1 MTMASDVALEKGSSS
16 TTTNNDMQP
25 GAPNALALRPVPAAN
40 QNLSGKQEH
49 YLKRELIS
57 EQVRWEVSELNSPTA
72 LRRFGAPFKSE
83 FGEVSPLDSELP
95 ILRYIFVHHVR
106 EFPFLDKAKE
116 KEFWQDKL
124 QTFLESFA
132 SKNISSSEDRLEE
145 SKRRKLASKAKKL
158 VELMMVSGVPT
169 SSGFE
174 ERIRF
179 SELEIVDA
187 NAIETG
193 VLSTL
198 PEGNFLNGWDVNI
211 AGVRI
216 ISVKRKIRHHK
227 HAEFLLRVVR
237 RKAGQEYYIG
247 RRYGEFARLYK
258 KLRIELPGKVIPA
271 LPNKNKSNTTAA
283 SVAETASGHDSETSS
298 MSSVSI
304 QLPSSSAPN
313 GSGHQSD
320 AVQKLLS
327 VKDRRTGSRSLQ
339 TPADGRPVTPAS
351 STLINPRSQEIATT
365 KAMEEFLTADPTKL
379 SDEDVEDIVR
389 RKQVDQKRVKEQKRF
404 YEVARKRA
412 AELDVYMEQFR
423 QDIVERNGLTML
435 FKEIK
440 EKKKIEDLSLQ
451 YQKFAEWLRIEVAAT
466 IYHLFLAEDNSPEL
480 FAQAKR
486 IHSLIPYT
494 VMKNVIRVANPAAV
508 MSSILDLFLAQPFGT
523 RSLMQRIFTLTLHDG
538 IRNFQRSIDALADK
552 IGDAVFVDKLKCY
565 TDADEEVKGI
575 LRMEAESDNIDII
588 VVILR
593 SELIT
598 PALEGEQIERLF
610 NAYVAF
616 NNAVENVD
624 EELRQGAELFSYLKQ
639 LMKLYMRQRDKAMML
654 SLIEEPV
661 TLQLFRDLFTIF
673 YEPLVRVYKS
683 ANVYNSVTDFA
694 YFVDDM
700 IQCRD
705 QDASADPNQT
715 VQAFIDLC
723 QRHEHHFY
731 KFVHEVHT
739 HDNGLFTQLMGW
751 IEGILA
757 FLRHGPKNGSLDVNA
772 LFEGAS
778 SSGVID
784 KEKAVEEIDKLIA
797 WQEARKQWHHNKTR
811 QKMAAEG
818 VPEGA
823 ADGSPLPGVLTFTS
837 SDFGLNEEDLQE
849 MEYDDDSDE
858 EAEAEIEDE
867 MDPIEAERMRRARK
881 QDRLRRSAGEP
892 QKPAVSEVHKLTEN
906 FLVMLR
912 MVLAEGTQGVKH
924 ADVAAARM
932 VLAPGKRPSRRAEEF
947 QCEGDY
953 HSIFRLHVHNSI
965 LAGRTGQ
972 TVAEESAAA
981 NRCQPAAEHQGA
993 GLAGISANKQTSLV
1007 DNGFLNGLETTRRG
1021 AGSLASVPQSPDPGV
1036 FHNTAGWYVAQSP
1049 ARRFEWRVS
1058 RVIANGPLRAK
1069 EASPFLSTK
1078 YAVIDHEYDAIVV
1091 GAGGAGL
1098 RAAFGLAEAGFNTA
1112 CISKLF
1118 PTRSHTVA
1126 AQGGINAALGN
1137 MHEDDWRWHMYDT
1150 VKGSDWLG
1158 DQDAIHYMTREA
1170 PASIV
1175 ELENYG
1181 CPFSRT
1187 EDGKIY
1193 QRAFGGQSQNFGKGG
1208 QAYRCCAA
1216 ADRTGHALLHTL
1228 YGQSLRHNTNY
1239 FIEYFATDL
1248 IMEDGECRGV
1258 MAYNQEDGTLH
1269 RFLAN
1274 HTVLATGGYG
1284 RAYFS
1289 CTSAHTCTGDGM
1301 AMVARAGLPNQ
1312 DLEFVQFHPTG
1323 IYGAGCLITEGARGE
1338 GGYLLNSEGER
1349 FMERYAPTAKDLASR
1364 DVVSRSMTMEI
1375 RDGRG
1380 VGAEKDHMFLQLSHL
1395 PAEVL
1400 AERLPGI
1407 SETAG
1412 IFAGVDV
1419 TKQPIPVLPTV
1430 HYNMGGI
1437 PTKYTGEVLTVDEQG
1452 NDKVVPGLFA
1462 CGEAA
1467 CVSVHGANR
1476 LGANSLLDLVVFGRA
1491 VSHTIRDN
1499 FTPGT
1504 ALKPLSADA
1513 GADSIEVLDKV
1524 RTSDGPKT
1532 TAEIRLAMQK
1542 TMQREVSVF
1551 RTQESLDEGVRLIH
1565 EVDQTFDQV
1574 GIKDRSMIWNSD
1586 LVETLELR
1594 NLLTCATQTATA
1606 AANRKESRGAHARE
1620 DYPDRDDVNW
1630 MKHTLSWQK
1639 QPHGKVDLG
1648 YRRVIGTT
1656 LDENECKAV
1665 PPMKRVY

>member
-1 MTMASDVALEKGSSS
+1 MASTSPPQDELSAPRAAPARHQSTSSIPP
-16 TTTNNDMQP
+16 P
-25 GAPNALALRPVPAAN
+25 GQTLT
-40 QNLSGKQEH
+40 GKQEH

-57 EQVRWEVSELNSPTA
+57 EQVDWEISELNSPTA
-72 LRRFGAPFKSE
+72 LRRFGAPFKSD

-124 QTFLESFA
+124 QVFLESFA
-132 SKNISSSEDRLEE
+132 SKNISTSEDRLEE
-145 SKRRKLASKAKKL
+145 TKRRKLAQKCRKL
-158 VELMMVSGVPT
+158 VELMMVSGIPT
-169 SSGFE
+169 ASGFE

-179 SELEIVDA
+179 AEMEIVDRD
-187 NAIETG
+187 AIDTG
-193 VLSTL
+193 MLHTM
-198 PEGNFLNGWDVNI
+198 PEGNYVNGWDVNV
-211 AGVRI
+211 AG
-216 ISVKRKIRHHK
+216 
-227 HAEFLLRVVR
+227 EFLLRVK
-237 RKAGQEYYIG
+237 RKGELEFFVG
-247 RRYGEFARLYK
+247 RRYGDFA
-258 KLRIELPGKVIPA
+258 KLHKQLRTELPGKV
-271 LPNKNKSNTTAA
+271 LPPMPKKNKSNTNATGMF
-283 SVAETASGHDSETSS
+283 SRTGDGGDDSDA
-298 MSSVSI
+298 SSVSSAST
-304 QLPSSSAPN
+304 QAAGNGGVADAMKSLTVRDHRRKKSTASSLTSPRPSVDGRSSPNPSSPRN
-313 GSGHQSD
+313 GNVVLWRESQRVSLRAFLRFLLQNPQIANTA
-320 AVQKLLS
+320 AVQEFLTR
-327 VKDRRTGSRSLQ
+327 D
-339 TPADGRPVTPAS
+339 PVTP
-351 STLINPRSQEIATT
+351 T
-365 KAMEEFLTADPTKL
+365 
-379 SDEDVEDIVR
+379 DEDVDDILR
-389 RKQVDQKRVKEQKRF
+389 RKAVDEKRVEEQKQF
-404 YEVARKRA
+404 YEIARKRA
-412 AELDVYMEQFR
+412 ADLDVYMEKFR
-423 QDIVERNGLTML
+423 QDIVESNGLTKL
-435 FKEIK
+435 FQEIK
-440 EKKKIEDLSLQ
+440 EKPTIQDLSLQ
-451 YQKFAEWLRIEVAAT
+451 YQKFAEWLRIEIAAT
-466 IYHLFLAEDNSPEL
+466 VYHLFLAEDNSPEL
-480 FAQAKR
+480 FAQLKR

-494 VMKNVIRVANPAAV
+494 IMKNVIRIANPAAV
-508 MSSILDLFLAQPFGT
+508 MSGVLDLFLAQPFGS
-523 RSLMQRIFTLTLHDG
+523 RSLMQRIFSMTLHDG
-538 IRNFQRSIDALADK
+538 IRSYQKSIDALAVK
-552 IGDAVFVDKLKCY
+552 IGDDVFVEKLRKFS
-565 TDADEEVKGI
+565 
-575 LRMEAESDNIDII
+575 EAEDHIKLSIREEAEAEDMDII
-588 VVILR
+588 VSVMR
-593 SELIT
+593 SDLIS
-598 PALEGEQIERLF
+598 PPLKPEQIGRLY

-624 EELRQGAELFSYLKQ
+624 AELKQGAQLFSYLKQ
-639 LMKLYMRQRDKAMML
+639 LMKLQTRQRDKAMML
-654 SLIEEPV
+654 HLIEEPV
-661 TLQLFRDLFTIF
+661 TLQLLRDLFTIF

-683 ANVYNSVTDFA
+683 ANVYNSITDFA
-694 YFVDDM
+694 VFIDDM
-700 IQCRD
+700 IQVVEKCRE

-723 QRHEHHFY
+723 QRHEHNFY
-731 KFVHEVHT
+731 KFIHEVHT

-751 IEGILA
+751 IENILE
-757 FLRHGPKNGSLDVNA
+757 FLRKGPAGGALDVNA
-772 LFEGAS
+772 LFEGGVAS
-778 SSGVID
+778 GIVD
-784 KEKAVEEIDKLIA
+784 KDRAIGEINQLIA
-797 WQEARKQWHHNKTR
+797 WQEARKKWHHDKTR

-818 VPEGA
+818 QAGP
-823 ADGSPLPGVLTFTS
+823 DGTMPGMAGFNA
-837 SDFGLNEEDLQE
+837 SDFGLNQMDLED
-849 MEYDDDSDE
+849 MDYDDGSDE
-858 EAEAEIEDE
+858 EAEAAEEE
-867 MDPIEAERMRRARK
+867 ELDPIEAERRRRAKR

-892 QKPAVSEVHKLTEN
+892 VKPKVSEVHHLKDN
-906 FLVMLR
+906 FLQMLR
-912 MVLAEGTQGVKH
+912 QDKDKSLNSAPLPLLVSRLPPPLPSLLHSPPACTDYGVLHGDEEAGRRLCLLPSCSMSREGLLVH
-924 ADVAAARM
+924 ALTR
-932 VLAPGKRPSRRAEEF
+932 
-947 QCEGDY
+947 
-953 HSIFRLHVHNSI
+953 I
-965 LAGRTGQ
+965 LA
-972 TVAEESAAA
+972 
-981 NRCQPAAEHQGA
+981 N
-993 GLAGISANKQTSLV
+993 N
-1007 DNGFLNGLETTRRG
+1007 
-1021 AGSLASVPQSPDPGV
+1021 
-1036 FHNTAGWYVAQSP
+1036 
-1049 ARRFEWRVS
+1049 
-1058 RVIANGPLRAK
+1058 PLRAK
-1069 EASPFLSTK
+1069 EAPVHLSK
-1078 YAVIDHEYDAIVV
+1078 QYPVIDHEYDAIVV
-1091 GAGGAGL
+1091 GAGGSGL

-1170 PASIV
+1170 PASII

-1187 EDGKIY
+1187 EDGRIY
-1193 QRAFGGQSQNFGKGG
+1193 QRAFGGQSQKYGKGG

-1228 YGQSLRHNTNY
+1228 YGQSLRHSTNY
-1239 FIEYFATDL
+1239 FIEFFALDL

-1258 MAYNQEDGTLH
+1258 LAYNQEDGTLH
-1269 RFLAN
+1269 RFLAQN
-1274 HTVLATGGYG
+1274 TVLATGGYG

-1323 IYGAGCLITEGARGE
+1323 IYGAGCLITEGSRGE

-1380 VGAEKDHMFLQLSHL
+1380 VGAEKDHIYLQLSHL
-1395 PAEVL
+1395 PPEIL

-1407 SETAG
+1407 SETAA

-1419 TKQPIPVLPTV
+1419 RKQPIPVLPTV

-1437 PTKYTGEVLTVDEQG
+1437 PTKYTGEVLTVDNQG

-1499 FTPGT
+1499 FTPG
-1504 ALKPLSADA
+1504 AKPKPISADA
-1513 GADSIEVLDKV
+1513 GADSINTLDKV
-1524 RTSDGPKT
+1524 RTSEGPKS

-1542 TMQREVSVF
+1542 AMQTDVSVF
-1551 RTQESLDEGVRLIH
+1551 RTQESLDAGVKKVTEI
-1565 EVDQTFDQV
+1565 DGMFDQV

-1594 NLLTCATQTATA
+1594 NLLTCASQTAVA

-1620 DYPDRDDVNW
+1620 DFPERDDENW
-1630 MKHTLSWQK
+1630 MKHSLTFQK

-1665 PPMKRVY
+1665 PPFKRTY

>member
-1 MTMASDVALEKGSSS
+1 MTSS
-16 TTTNNDMQP
+16 TEDTHKGMSNGHAIRLGEETTLAVRTSNAEG
-25 GAPNALALRPVPAAN
+25 GATAAATASGPLSPAN
-40 QNLSGKQEH
+40 TLTGKQEH

-57 EQVRWEVSELNSPTA
+57 QQVQWEVSELNSPTA
-72 LRRFGAPFKSE
+72 LRRFGAPFKSPL
-83 FGEVSPLDSELP
+83 GEVSPLDSELP
-95 ILRYIFVHHVR
+95 ILRYIFVHHIR
-106 EFPFLDKAKE
+106 EFPFLDKARE

-124 QTFLESFA
+124 QVFLESFA
-132 SKNISSSEDRLEE
+132 SKGISSSEDRLEE
-145 SKRRKLASKAKKL
+145 TKRRKLAVKAKKM

-193 VLSTL
+193 VLSSM
-198 PEGNFLNGWDVNI
+198 PEGNYLNGWDVNI

-216 ISVKRKIRHHK
+216 TSARRNIRQHK
-227 HAEFLLRVVR
+227 HAEFLLRVK
-237 RKAGQEYYIG
+237 RKGGMEQYIG
-247 RRYGEFARLYK
+247 RRYGDFA
-258 KLRIELPGKVIPA
+258 KLHKNLRTELPGKVLPT
-271 LPNKNKSNTTAA
+271 LPNKNKTNTTTTTD
-283 SVAETASGHDSETSS
+283 SVSGNNDSETSS
-298 MSSVSI
+298 ISSVST
-304 QLPSSSAPN
+304 QLPPSSPARDSFSQQGETA
-313 GSGHQSD
+313 SR
-320 AVQKLLS
+320 LLS
-327 VKDRRTGSRSLQ
+327 VKGSSHPRFSSRRNSTLTTYLIDQRSGRLSPRVSVDGRSSSPVFLSSRKEENVVLWRENQRVSLRAFLRSLLQ
-339 TPADGRPVTPAS
+339 
-351 STLINPRSQEIATT
+351 NPQIATT
-365 KAMEEFLTADPTKL
+365 KSIEEFLTGEATKL
-379 SDEDVEDIVR
+379 TDADVEDIIR
-389 RKQVDQKRVKEQKRF
+389 RKNLDTKRVEEQKRF
-404 YEVARKRA
+404 YEIARKRA

-440 EKKKIEDLSLQ
+440 DKETIQDLSLQ

-494 VMKNVIRVANPAAV
+494 LMKNAIRIANPAAV
-508 MSSILDLFLAQPFGT
+508 MSHILDIFLAQPFGA
-523 RSLMQRIFTLTLHDG
+523 RSLMQRIFSLTLNDG
-538 IRNFQRSIDALADK
+538 IRNFQRSIDALAAK
-552 IGDAVFVDKLKCY
+552 INDPVFVEKLKAY
-565 TDADEEVKGI
+565 SDSEEHIKVAI
-575 LRMEAESDNIDII
+575 REEAEADQIDVI

-593 SELIT
+593 SELLE
-598 PALEGEQIERLF
+598 PALKPTQIERLY

-616 NNAVENVD
+616 NSAVENVD
-624 EELRQGAELFSYLKQ
+624 EELKQGAQLFSYLKQ
-639 LMKLYMRQRDKAMML
+639 LLKLHMRQRDKAMML
-654 SLIEEPV
+654 NLIEEPV

-694 YFVDDM
+694 SFVDDL
-700 IQCRD
+700 IQVVEKCRD

-723 QRHEHHFY
+723 QRHEHNFY

-751 IEGILA
+751 IEGILE
-757 FLRHGPKNGSLDVNA
+757 FLRHGPKNGSLDINA
-772 LFEGAS
+772 LFEGAVS
-778 SSGVID
+778 TGVVD
-784 KEKAVEEIDKLIA
+784 KDKAVEEIDKLIA
-797 WQEARKQWHHNKTR
+797 WQEARKKWHHDKTR

-818 VPEGA
+818 G
-823 ADGSPLPGVLTFTS
+823 GPGVDGVPMAFKS
-837 SDFGLNEEDLQE
+837 SDFGLNEEDLE
-849 MEYDDDSDE
+849 DMAYDDDSE
-858 EAEAEIEDE
+858 SEAELEIEDE
-867 MDPIEAERMRRARK
+867 MDPIEAERRRRARR
-881 QDRLRRSAGEP
+881 QDRLRRNAGEP
-892 QKPAVSEVHKLTEN
+892 EKPNVEEVHKLTEN
-906 FLVMLR
+906 FLPR
-912 MVLAEGTQGVKH
+912 MSAVRRLGDPRPAH
-924 ADVAAARM
+924 A
-932 VLAPGKRPSRRAEEF
+932 F
-947 QCEGDY
+947 
-953 HSIFRLHVHNSI
+953 
-965 LAGRTGQ
+965 
-972 TVAEESAAA
+972 
-981 NRCQPAAEHQGA
+981 PA
-993 GLAGISANKQTSLV
+993 
-1007 DNGFLNGLETTRRG
+1007 
-1021 AGSLASVPQSPDPGV
+1021 
-1036 FHNTAGWYVAQSP
+1036 
-1049 ARRFEWRVS
+1049 

-1069 EASPFLSTK
+1069 EASPFVSSK
-1078 YAVIDHEYDAIVV
+1078 YPVIDHEYDAIVV

-1137 MHEDDWRWHMYDT
+1137 MHKDDWRWHMYDT

-1170 PASIV
+1170 PASII

-1193 QRAFGGQSQNFGKGG
+1193 QRAFGGQSKEYGKGG

-1239 FIEYFATDL
+1239 FIEYFAIDL
-1248 IMEDGECRGV
+1248 IMQDGECRGV
-1258 MAYNQEDGTLH
+1258 LAYNQEDGTLH

-1274 HTVLATGGYG
+1274 NTVLATGGYG

-1380 VGAEKDHMFLQLSHL
+1380 VGPEKDHIYLQLSHL
-1395 PAEVL
+1395 PAEIL

-1419 TKQPIPVLPTV
+1419 RKQPIPVLPTV

-1437 PTKYTGEVLTVDEQG
+1437 PTRYTGEVLTVDESG
-1452 NDKVVPGLFA
+1452 NDKIVPGLFA

-1491 VSHTIRDN
+1491 VAHTIRDN
-1499 FTPGT
+1499 FTPGDK
-1504 ALKPLSADA
+1504 LKPVAADA
-1513 GADSIEVLDKV
+1513 GASEIEMLDQI
-1524 RTSDGPKT
+1524 RTADGPKS

-1542 TMQREVSVF
+1542 TMQRDVSVF
-1551 RTQESLDEGVRLIH
+1551 RTQESLDEGVEKINQ
-1565 EVDQTFDQV
+1565 VDQTFSQV

-1594 NLLTCATQTATA
+1594 NLLTCAVQTATA

-1620 DYPDRDDVNW
+1620 DYPDRDDENW
-1630 MKHTLSWQK
+1630 MKHTLTWQK
-1639 QPHGKVDLG
+1639 PHGKVDLK

-1656 LDENECKAV
+1656 LDENECKPV
-1665 PPMKRVY
+1665 PPFKRVY

>member
-1 MTMASDVALEKGSSS
+1 MTSFADDKPQNGSALAPGSDVELPAPQTNSSS
-16 TTTNNDMQP
+16 PPPP
-25 GAPNALALRPVPAAN
+25 GQALT
-40 QNLSGKQEH
+40 GKQEH
-49 YLKRELIS
+49 YLKRELVS
-57 EQVRWEVSELNSPTA
+57 HQVKYEIHELNSPTA
-72 LRRFGAPFKSE
+72 LKRFGAPFKSDY
-83 FGEVSPLDSELP
+83 GEVSPLDSELP
-95 ILRYIFVHHVR
+95 VLRYIFVHHVR
-106 EFPFLDKAKE
+106 DFPFLDKARE

-124 QTFLESFA
+124 QVFLESFA
-132 SKNISSSEDRLEE
+132 TKHISSSEDRLEE
-145 SKRRKLASKAKKL
+145 TKRRKLAIKCQKL
-158 VELMMVSGVPT
+158 VELMMVSGVKT

-179 SELEIVDA
+179 SEIEVVDS
-187 NAIETG
+187 NAIDTG
-193 VLSTL
+193 VMHTL
-198 PEGNFLNGWDVNI
+198 PEGNYLNGWDVNV
-211 AGVRI
+211 AGVRTVQI
-216 ISVKRKIRHHK
+216 RKTIKHHRHAEYMLRIKRKGQL
-227 HAEFLLRVVR
+227 EFFVS
-237 RKAGQEYYIG
+237 
-247 RRYGEFARLYK
+247 RRYGDFVKLQKRLR
-258 KLRIELPGKVIPA
+258 LEVPGKV
-271 LPNKNKSNTTAA
+271 LPTLPKKNKSNTT
-283 SVAETASGHDSETSS
+283 TSGLFPGVTGGRDDDA
-298 MSSVSI
+298 SSVSSVST
-304 QLPSSSAPN
+304 QLTNLGVGENSNSQNLTVQDHRRPGSISSTGRASPRASFDSRRSPAPFI
-313 GSGHQSD
+313 GKKSESVTLRREAQRISLR
-320 AVQKLLS
+320 AFLRSLLS
-327 VKDRRTGSRSLQ
+327 NQQIARS
-339 TPADGRPVTPAS
+339 
-351 STLINPRSQEIATT
+351 
-365 KAMEEFLTADPTKL
+365 KAMEEFLTSEPITPT
-379 SDEDVEDIVR
+379 DADVEDIAN
-389 RKQVDQKRVKEQKRF
+389 RKAADEQRMEEQKKF
-404 YEVARKRA
+404 YEIARKRA
-412 AELDVYMEQFR
+412 AELDIYMEEFR
-423 QDIVERNGLTML
+423 RDIIERNGLTKL

-440 EKKKIEDLSLQ
+440 EKSTIEDLSIQ
-451 YQKFAEWLRIEVAAT
+451 YRKFAEWLRIEVAAT

-494 VMKNVIRVANPAAV
+494 VMKNVIRIANPAAV
-508 MSSILDLFLAQPFGT
+508 MSSVLDIFLAQPFGT
-523 RSLMQRIFTLTLHDG
+523 RSLMQRIFTMTLHDG
-538 IRNFQRSIDALADK
+538 IRSFQRSIDGLAAR
-552 IGDAVFVDKLKCY
+552 IGDDVLVQKLKAY
-565 TDADEEVKGI
+565 TDADESVKELI
-575 LRMEAESDNIDII
+575 REESMAEDMDII

-593 SELIT
+593 SEYLE
-598 PALEGEQIERLF
+598 PALTSAQIGRLY

-616 NNAVENVD
+616 NSAVENVD
-624 EELRQGAELFSYLKQ
+624 EELKHGAQLFSNLKQ
-639 LMKLYMRQRDKAMML
+639 LLKLYLRQRDKAMML
-654 SLIEEPV
+654 QLIEEPV

-683 ANVYNSVTDFA
+683 ANVYDSVTDFA
-694 YFVDDM
+694 VFIDDM
-700 IQCRD
+700 IQVVEKCQE

-715 VQAFIDLC
+715 VQSFIDLC
-723 QRHEHHFY
+723 QRHEHNFY

-739 HDNGLFTQLMGW
+739 HDNGLFDQLMGW
-751 IEGILA
+751 IEGILE
-757 FLRHGPKNGSLDVNA
+757 FLRKGPMNGTLNVNA
-772 LFEGAS
+772 LFEGAVS
-778 SSGVID
+778 TGVVD
-784 KEKAVEEIDKLIA
+784 KEKVMDEANRLIA
-797 WQEARKQWHHNKTR
+797 WQEARKKWHQDKTR
-811 QKMAAEG
+811 QKMAADG
-818 VPEGA
+818 VGSADHVPGSGA
-823 ADGSPLPGVLTFTS
+823 FKS
-837 SDFGLNEEDLQE
+837 SDFGLDQTDLDDMAYDYDSEEEQEAEEED
-849 MEYDDDSDE
+849 D
-858 EAEAEIEDE
+858 
-867 MDPIEAERMRRARK
+867 MDPISAERQRRAKKRE
-881 QDRLRRSAGEP
+881 RLRRRAGEP
-892 QKPAVSEVHKLTEN
+892 EKPEVSEVYKLQDN
-906 FLVMLR
+906 FLHLIPR
-912 MVLAEGTQGVKH
+912 L
-924 ADVAAARM
+924 
-932 VLAPGKRPSRRAEEF
+932 PISRRPKPRA
-947 QCEGDY
+947 
-953 HSIFRLHVHNSI
+953 
-965 LAGRTGQ
+965 
-972 TVAEESAAA
+972 
-981 NRCQPAAEHQGA
+981 
-993 GLAGISANKQTSLV
+993 
-1007 DNGFLNGLETTRRG
+1007 
-1021 AGSLASVPQSPDPGV
+1021 
-1036 FHNTAGWYVAQSP
+1036 
-1049 ARRFEWRVS
+1049 S
-1058 RVIANGPLRAK
+1058 RVIANGPVRAK
-1069 EASPFLSTK
+1069 EASPFVSNK

-1193 QRAFGGQSQNFGKGG
+1193 QRAFGGQSKDFGKGG

-1239 FIEYFATDL
+1239 FIEYFALDL
-1248 IMEDGECRGV
+1248 IMQDGECRGV
-1258 MAYNQEDGTLH
+1258 LAYNQEDGTLH

-1274 HTVLATGGYG
+1274 NTVLATGGYG

-1375 RDGRG
+1375 RGGRG
-1380 VGAEKDHMFLQLSHL
+1380 VGAEKDHIFLQLSHL

-1400 AERLPGI
+1400 HERLPGI

-1437 PTKYTGEVLTVDEQG
+1437 PTRYTGEVVTVDDKGQ
-1452 NDKVVPGLFA
+1452 DKVVPGLFA

-1499 FTPGT
+1499 FTPGQK
-1504 ALKPLSADA
+1504 LKPMEADA
-1513 GADSIEVLDKV
+1513 GAEHIEVLDQV
-1524 RTSDGPKT
+1524 RTADGSKS

-1542 TMQREVSVF
+1542 AMQTEVSVF
-1551 RTQESLDEGVRLIH
+1551 RTQESLDEGVRLMKEI
-1565 EVDQTFDQV
+1565 DAMFPQV

-1594 NLLTCATQTATA
+1594 NLLTCAIQTATSA
-1606 AANRKESRGAHARE
+1606 AARKESRGAHARE
-1620 DYPDRDDVNW
+1620 DYPDRDDENW
-1630 MKHTLSWQK
+1630 MKHTLSYQK
-1639 QPHGKVDLG
+1639 EPHGKVELS
-1648 YRRVIGTT
+1648 YRGVIHNT
-1656 LDENECKAV
+1656 LDENECKPV
-1665 PPMKRVY
+1665 PPFKRVY

>member
-1 MTMASDVALEKGSSS
+1 MSTADFAQDGAPRGPTTDS
-16 TTTNNDMQP
+16 TTP
-25 GAPNALALRPVPAAN
+25 PNQTLT
-40 QNLSGKQEH
+40 GKQEH

-57 EQVRWEVSELNSPTA
+57 EQVNWEISELNSPTA

-83 FGEVSPLDSELP
+83 FGEVSPYDSELP

-106 EFPFLDKAKE
+106 EFPFLDRAKE

-124 QTFLESFA
+124 QVFLESFA

-145 SKRRKLASKAKKL
+145 TKRRKLALKCRKL

-169 SSGFE
+169 ASGFE

-179 SELEIVDA
+179 AEMEIVDRD
-187 NAIETG
+187 AIDTG
-193 VLSTL
+193 VLNTM
-198 PEGNFLNGWDVNI
+198 PEGHYVNGWDVNV
-211 AGVRI
+211 AG
-216 ISVKRKIRHHK
+216 
-227 HAEFLLRVVR
+227 EFLLRVK
-237 RKAGQEYYIG
+237 RKGELEFYVG
-247 RRYGEFARLYK
+247 RRYGDFARLQK
-258 KLRIELPGKVIPA
+258 QLRTELPGKV
-271 LPNKNKSNTTAA
+271 LPPLPKKNKSDTSAA
-283 SVAETASGHDSETSS
+283 SLMSRITDGANDSDN
-298 MSSVSI
+298 SSVSSVSTATPGT
-304 QLPSSSAPN
+304 Q
-313 GSGHQSD
+313 SGGFTESMKTLTVRDHRRN
-320 AVQKLLS
+320 KS
-327 VKDRRTGSRSLQ
+327 V
-339 TPADGRPVTPAS
+339 AS
-351 STLINPRSQEIATT
+351 SRASPRPSFETSASKAPSPKLDNAILWRENQRISLRAYLRYLLHNSQIAQT
-365 KAMEEFLTADPTKL
+365 KALQQFLTLDPITPT
-379 SDEDVEDIVR
+379 DEDVEDIFR
-389 RKQVDQKRVKEQKRF
+389 RKAVDEKRMEEQKQF
-404 YEVARKRA
+404 YEIARKRA
-412 AELDVYMEQFR
+412 AELDVYMERFR
-423 QDIVERNGLTML
+423 QDIVERNGLTKL
-435 FKEIK
+435 LQEIK
-440 EKKKIEDLSLQ
+440 DKNTIQDLSLQ

-480 FAQAKR
+480 FAQLKR

-494 VMKNVIRVANPAAV
+494 LMKNVIRLANPAAV
-508 MSSILDLFLAQPFGT
+508 MSGVLDLFLAQPFGA
-523 RSLMQRIFTLTLHDG
+523 RSLMQRIFSLTLNDG
-538 IRNFQRSIDALADK
+538 IKSYQKSIDALAAA
-552 IGDAVFVDKLKCY
+552 IGDDVYVSKLKQF
-565 TDADEEVKGI
+565 TDAEEHIKVAI
-575 LRMEAESDNIDII
+575 REEAESEGLDLI
-588 VVILR
+588 VAILR
-593 SELIT
+593 SEHFT
-598 PALEGEQIERLF
+598 PALTGEQFGRLF

-624 EELRQGAELFSYLKQ
+624 EELKQGAQLFSHLKQ
-639 LMKLYMRQRDKAMML
+639 LMKLQTRQRDKAMML

-683 ANVYNSVTDFA
+683 ANVYDSITDFA
-694 YFVDDM
+694 LFIGDM
-700 IQCRD
+700 IQVVEKCRE

-723 QRHEHHFY
+723 QRHEHNFY
-731 KFVHEVHT
+731 KFIHEVHT

-751 IEGILA
+751 IEDILE
-757 FLRHGPKNGSLDVNA
+757 FLRKGPAGGALDINA
-772 LFEGAS
+772 LFEGAVA
-778 SSGVID
+778 SGNLD
-784 KEKAVEEIDKLIA
+784 KEKAIAEINQLIA
-797 WQEARKQWHHNKTR
+797 WQEARKKWHQDKTR

-818 VPEGA
+818 SAGM
-823 ADGSPLPGVLTFTS
+823 DGSMPGIGSFNA
-837 SDFGLNEEDLQE
+837 SDFGLNEADLED
-849 MEYDDDSDE
+849 MSYDDGSDD
-858 EAEAEIEDE
+858 EAEAEEEDE
-867 MDPIEAERMRRARK
+867 LDPIEAERRRRAKR
-881 QDRLRRSAGEP
+881 QDRLKARAGEP
-892 QKPAVSEVHKLTEN
+892 QKPEVSEVHRLRDNFIQMLRQMILSSYLFPAFLPCIDLSYNSKNTYLTFLRFIPKYDGDAQTGDANIRSLLLVLEGSQVPSQN
-906 FLVMLR
+906 FLFHT
-912 MVLAEGTQGVKH
+912 A
-924 ADVAAARM
+924 
-932 VLAPGKRPSRRAEEF
+932 SR
-947 QCEGDY
+947 
-953 HSIFRLHVHNSI
+953 I
-965 LAGRTGQ
+965 
-972 TVAEESAAA
+972 
-981 NRCQPAAEHQGA
+981 
-993 GLAGISANKQTSLV
+993 
-1007 DNGFLNGLETTRRG
+1007 
-1021 AGSLASVPQSPDPGV
+1021 
-1036 FHNTAGWYVAQSP
+1036 
-1049 ARRFEWRVS
+1049 
-1058 RVIANGPLRAK
+1058 IANNPLRAK
-1069 EASPFLSTK
+1069 EAPIHVSNK
-1078 YAVIDHEYDAIVV
+1078 YPVIDHEYDAIVV
-1091 GAGGAGL
+1091 GAGGSGL

-1170 PASIV
+1170 PASII

-1193 QRAFGGQSQNFGKGG
+1193 QRAFGGQSQKYGKGG

-1228 YGQSLRHNTNY
+1228 YGQSLRHSTNY
-1239 FIEYFATDL
+1239 FIEFFALDL

-1258 MAYNQEDGTLH
+1258 LAYNQEDGTLH
-1269 RFLAN
+1269 RFLAQN
-1274 HTVLATGGYG
+1274 TVLATGGYG

-1323 IYGAGCLITEGARGE
+1323 IYGAGCLITEGSRGE

-1364 DVVSRSMTMEI
+1364 DVVSRSMTLEI
-1375 RDGRG
+1375 REGRG
-1380 VGAEKDHMFLQLSHL
+1380 VGPEKDHIYLQLSHL
-1395 PAEVL
+1395 PAEIL

-1407 SETAG
+1407 SETAA

-1419 TKQPIPVLPTV
+1419 RKQPIPVLPTV

-1437 PTKYTGEVLTVDEQG
+1437 PTRYTGEVLTVDEKG
-1452 NDKVVPGLFA
+1452 EDKVVPGLFA

-1491 VSHTIRDN
+1491 VSHTIRDK

-1504 ALKPLSADA
+1504 KPKPISADA
-1513 GADSIEVLDKV
+1513 GAESIEVLDQV
-1524 RTSDGPKT
+1524 RNADGPKS

-1542 TMQREVSVF
+1542 AMQTDVSVF
-1551 RTQESLDEGVRLIH
+1551 RTQESLDEGVKKVTEI
-1565 EVDQTFDQV
+1565 DGTFSQV

-1594 NLLTCATQTATA
+1594 NLLTCATQTAVA

-1620 DYPDRDDVNW
+1620 DYPERDDDNW
-1630 MKHTLSWQK
+1630 MKHTLTFQK
-1639 QPHGKVDLG
+1639 KPHGKVELG

-1665 PPMKRVY
+1665 PPFKRTY

>member
-1 MTMASDVALEKGSSS
+1 MAFTATGAESATANQGVPE
-16 TTTNNDMQP
+16 P
-25 GAPNALALRPVPAAN
+25 GRPVELPLQQKQSDSPIPPPGQA
-40 QNLSGKQEH
+40 LTGKQEH
-49 YLKRELIS
+49 YLKRELVS
-57 EQVRWEVSELNSPTA
+57 EQVKWEISELNSPTA
-72 LRRFGAPFKSE
+72 LQRFGAPFKSE

-106 EFPFLDKAKE
+106 EFPFLDKANE

-124 QTFLESFA
+124 QVFLESFA
-132 SKNISSSEDRLEE
+132 GKGISSSEDRLEMT
-145 SKRRKLASKAKKL
+145 KRRKLAIKAQKL

-179 SELEIVDA
+179 SELEIVDTD
-187 NAIETG
+187 AIDSG
-193 VLSTL
+193 LIASQ
-198 PEGNFLNGWDVNI
+198 PQGNYLNGWDVNV
-211 AGVRI
+211 AGVRVTSI
-216 ISVKRKIRHHK
+216 KRNIRYHK
-227 HAEFLLRVVR
+227 HAEFILRVK
-237 RKAGQEYYIG
+237 RKGELEYFIG
-247 RRYGEFARLYK
+247 RRYGDFARLHK
-258 KLRIELPGKVIPA
+258 RLRTELPGKV
-271 LPNKNKSNTTAA
+271 LPPLPKKNKTNS
-283 SVAETASGHDSETSS
+283 TASNLMSSITGGNDSDASS
-298 MSSVSI
+298 ISSVST
-304 QLPSSSAPN
+304 QATGLPVPN
-313 GSGHQSD
+313 GSADNSRLSIRGHR
-320 AVQKLLS
+320 KTLS
-327 VKDRRTGSRSLQ
+327 TSSGRNSPRPSTDSRLS
-339 TPADGRPVTPAS
+339 PAIMSPAS
-351 STLINPRSQEIATT
+351 TEPTVLFRETQRISLRAFLRTILHNPQLAQT
-365 KAMEEFLTADPTKL
+365 KAMEEFLKKDPIDLK
-379 SDEDVEDIVR
+379 DEDVEDVAR
-389 RKQVDQKRVKEQKRF
+389 RKLMDEKRLDEQKQF
-404 YEVARKRA
+404 YDIAKKRA

-423 QDIVERNGLTML
+423 QDIIERNGLTML

-440 EKKKIEDLSLQ
+440 EKNTIQDLSIQ

-494 VMKNVIRVANPAAV
+494 VIKNVIRIANPAAV
-508 MSSILDLFLAQPFGT
+508 MANILDIFVAQPFGT
-523 RSLMQRIFTLTLHDG
+523 RSLMQRIFSMTLNDG
-538 IRNFQRSIDALADK
+538 IKTYQKHIDALAPK
-552 IGDAVFVDKLKCY
+552 IGDPVWVDKLKQY
-565 TDADEEVKGI
+565 TEADEETKQAI
-575 LRMEAESDNIDII
+575 RKEAEDRNVDLI
-588 VVILR
+588 VVILS
-593 SELIT
+593 SEHFYPT
-598 PALEGEQIERLF
+598 VTDEQIGRLF
-610 NAYVAF
+610 NAWVAF
-616 NNAVENVD
+616 NSAVDNVD
-624 EELRQGAELFSYLKQ
+624 EELKQGAQLFSYLKQ
-639 LMKLYMRQRDKAMML
+639 MFKLYTRQRDKLMML
-654 SLIEEPV
+654 RQIEEPV

-683 ANVYNSVTDFA
+683 ANVYGSVTDFA
-694 YFVDDM
+694 VFIDDL
-700 IQCRD
+700 IQVVEKCRE
-705 QDASADPNQT
+705 QDASADPNKT

-723 QRHEHHFY
+723 QRHEHNFY

-751 IEGILA
+751 IEGILE
-757 FLRHGPKNGSLDVNA
+757 FLRKGPKNGAIDINA
-772 LFEGAS
+772 LFEGAVS
-778 SSGVID
+778 AGTID
-784 KEKAVEEIDKLIA
+784 KAKAVEEIDALIA
-797 WQEARKQWHHNKTR
+797 WQEARKKWHHDKTR

-818 VPEGA
+818 GA
-823 ADGSPLPGVLTFTS
+823 APADLIPGALNFS
-837 SDFGLNEEDLQE
+837 SLDFGLDQADL
-849 MEYDDDSDE
+849 DDMAYESETDDE
-858 EAEAEIEDE
+858 EELEKEDE
-867 MDPIEAERMRRARK
+867 MDPIEAERRHRARR
-881 QDRLRRSAGEP
+881 QDRLRRTAGEP
-892 QKPAVSEVHKLTEN
+892 VKPEVSEVHKLKDN

-912 MVLAEGTQGVKH
+912 MT
-924 ADVAAARM
+924 
-932 VLAPGKRPSRRAEEF
+932 RAF
-947 QCEGDY
+947 
-953 HSIFRLHVHNSI
+953 SVTR
-965 LAGRTGQ
+965 
-972 TVAEESAAA
+972 
-981 NRCQPAAEHQGA
+981 PAA
-993 GLAGISANKQTSLV
+993 
-1007 DNGFLNGLETTRRG
+1007 
-1021 AGSLASVPQSPDPGV
+1021 
-1036 FHNTAGWYVAQSP
+1036 
-1049 ARRFEWRVS
+1049 
-1058 RVIANGPLRAK
+1058 RVIANQPLRAK
-1069 EASPFLSTK
+1069 EASPFVSNK
-1078 YAVIDHEYDAIVV
+1078 YPVIDHEYDAIVV

-1193 QRAFGGQSQNFGKGG
+1193 QRAFGGQSQKFGKGG

-1228 YGQSLRHNTNY
+1228 YGQSLAHNTNY
-1239 FIEYFATDL
+1239 FIEYFALEL
-1248 IMEDGECRGV
+1248 IMQDGECRGV
-1258 MAYNQEDGTLH
+1258 VAYNQEDGTLH
-1269 RFLAN
+1269 RFLAKN
-1274 HTVLATGGYG
+1274 TVLATGGYG

-1301 AMVARAGLPNQ
+1301 AMVSRAGLPLQ

-1364 DVVSRSMTMEI
+1364 DVVSRSMTLEI
-1375 RDGRG
+1375 RESRG
-1380 VGAEKDHMFLQLSHL
+1380 VGPEKDHIYLQLSHL
-1395 PAEVL
+1395 PAEIL

-1452 NDKVVPGLFA
+1452 QDKVVPGLFA

-1499 FTPGT
+1499 FTPGQ
-1504 ALKPLSADA
+1504 AHGPLSADA
-1513 GADSIEVLDKV
+1513 GADAIEVLDKM
-1524 RTSDGPKT
+1524 RTADGPQHT
-1532 TAEIRLAMQK
+1532 SEIRLKMQK
-1542 TMQREVSVF
+1542 VMQTDVSVF
-1551 RTQESLDEGVRLIH
+1551 RTQESLDEGVRRIN
-1565 EVDQTFDQV
+1565 EVDKQLPEI

-1586 LVETLELR
+1586 LVEALELR
-1594 NLLTCATQTATA
+1594 NLLTCATQTAASA
-1606 AANRKESRGAHARE
+1606 AARKESRGAHARE
-1620 DYPDRDDVNW
+1620 DYPERDDKEW
-1630 MKHTLSWQK
+1630 MKHTLSYQK
-1639 QPHGKVDLG
+1639 QPQGKVDLS

-1665 PPMKRVY
+1665 PPFKRVY

>member
-1 MTMASDVALEKGSSS
+1 MTSAGHEAGVAVA
-16 TTTNNDMQP
+16 ND
-25 GAPNALALRPVPAAN
+25 GVPAPGKSVE
-40 QNLSGKQEH
+40 LSLQQKKSDPSNPPPGQTLTGKQEH

-57 EQVRWEVSELNSPTA
+57 EQVKWEISELNSPTA
-72 LRRFGAPFKSE
+72 LQRFGAPFKSE
-83 FGEVSPLDSELP
+83 YGEISPLDSDLP

-124 QTFLESFA
+124 QVFLESFA
-132 SKNISSSEDRLEE
+132 GKGISSSEDRLEMT
-145 SKRRKLASKAKKL
+145 KRRKLAIKAQKL

-179 SELEIVDA
+179 SELEIVDRD
-187 NAIETG
+187 AIDTG
-193 VLSTL
+193 LMTSQ
-198 PEGNFLNGWDVNI
+198 PQGNYLNGWDVNV

-216 ISVKRKIRHHK
+216 TSIKRNIRYHK
-227 HAEFLLRVVR
+227 HA
-237 RKAGQEYYIG
+237 RKGELEYFIG
-247 RRYGEFARLYK
+247 RRYGDFKRLHK
-258 KLRIELPGKVIPA
+258 QLRIELPGKV
-271 LPNKNKSNTTAA
+271 LPPLPKKNKTNS
-283 SVAETASGHDSETSS
+283 TASNLISSITGNDSDA
-298 MSSVSI
+298 SSVSSVST
-304 QLPSSSAPN
+304 QATGLPGAN
-313 GSGHQSD
+313 GS
-320 AVQKLLS
+320 
-327 VKDRRTGSRSLQ
+327 
-339 TPADGRPVTPAS
+339 ADGRMLTVREHRKAGSISSGRNSPRASTDSRLSPAIQS
-351 STLINPRSQEIATT
+351 PGRTEATVLFRETQRISLRAFLRTLLHNPQLAQT
-365 KAMEEFLTADPTKL
+365 KAMQEFLKKDPIDLK
-379 SDEDVEDIVR
+379 DEDVEDIAR
-389 RKQVDQKRVKEQKRF
+389 RKLMDEKRLDEQKQF
-404 YEVARKRA
+404 YDIAKKRA

-423 QDIVERNGLTML
+423 QDIIERNGLTML
-435 FKEIK
+435 FREIK
-440 EKKKIEDLSLQ
+440 EKNTIQDLSIQ

-494 VMKNVIRVANPAAV
+494 VIKNVIRIANPAAV
-508 MSSILDLFLAQPFGT
+508 MANILDIFVAQPFGT
-523 RSLMQRIFTLTLHDG
+523 RSLMQRIFSMTLNDG
-538 IRNFQRSIDALADK
+538 IRTYQKHIDVLAPK
-552 IGDAVFVDKLKCY
+552 IGDPVFVDKLKQY
-565 TDADEEVKGI
+565 TEADEETKQLI
-575 LRMEAESDNIDII
+575 RQEALKSNVDLI
-588 VVILR
+588 VVILS
-593 SELIT
+593 SELIYPSLT
-598 PALEGEQIERLF
+598 PEQIERLY

-616 NNAVENVD
+616 NSAVDNVD
-624 EELRQGAELFSYLKQ
+624 EELKQGAQLFSYLKQ
-639 LMKLYMRQRDKAMML
+639 MFKLYTRQRDKVMML
-654 SLIEEPV
+654 RQIEEPV

-683 ANVYNSVTDFA
+683 ANVYSSVTDFA
-694 YFVDDM
+694 VFIDDL
-700 IQCRD
+700 IQVVEKCRE
-705 QDASADPNQT
+705 QDASADPNKT

-723 QRHEHHFY
+723 QRHEHNFY

-751 IEGILA
+751 IEGILE
-757 FLRHGPKNGSLDVNA
+757 FLRKGPKNGAIDINA
-772 LFEGAS
+772 LFEGAV
-778 SSGVID
+778 SSGTIN
-784 KEKAVEEIDKLIA
+784 KEEAIKEINALIA
-797 WQEARKQWHHNKTR
+797 WQEARKKWHQDKTR

-818 VPEGA
+818 VVA
-823 ADGSPLPGVLTFTS
+823 ADIPGALNFS
-837 SDFGLNEEDLQE
+837 SADFGLDQADLDDIAYESESDDEDELE
-849 MEYDDDSDE
+849 K
-858 EAEAEIEDE
+858 EDE
-867 MDPIEAERMRRARK
+867 MDPIEAERRHKARK

-892 QKPAVSEVHKLTEN
+892 VKPEVSEVHKLKDN
-906 FLVMLR
+906 FLIMLR
-912 MVLAEGTQGVKH
+912 MIPRYT
-924 ADVAAARM
+924 AR
-932 VLAPGKRPSRRAEEF
+932 L
-947 QCEGDY
+947 
-953 HSIFRLHVHNSI
+953 
-965 LAGRTGQ
+965 
-972 TVAEESAAA
+972 
-981 NRCQPAAEHQGA
+981 
-993 GLAGISANKQTSLV
+993 TSL
-1007 DNGFLNGLETTRRG
+1007 
-1021 AGSLASVPQSPDPGV
+1021 SPLA
-1036 FHNTAGWYVAQSP
+1036 
-1049 ARRFEWRVS
+1049 
-1058 RVIANGPLRAK
+1058 RVIANQPLRAK
-1069 EASPFLSTK
+1069 EASPFVSNK
-1078 YAVIDHEYDAIVV
+1078 YPVIDHEYDAIVV

-1193 QRAFGGQSQNFGKGG
+1193 QRAFGGQSQKYGKGG

-1228 YGQSLRHNTNY
+1228 YGQSLAHNTNY
-1239 FIEYFATDL
+1239 FIEYFALEL
-1248 IMEDGECRGV
+1248 IMQDGECRGV
-1258 MAYNQEDGTLH
+1258 VAYNQEDGTLH
-1269 RFLAN
+1269 RFLAKN
-1274 HTVLATGGYG
+1274 TVLATGGYG

-1301 AMVARAGLPNQ
+1301 AMVSRAGLPLQ

-1364 DVVSRSMTMEI
+1364 DVVSRSMTLEI
-1375 RDGRG
+1375 REGRG
-1380 VGAEKDHMFLQLSHL
+1380 VGPEKDHIYLQLSHL
-1395 PAEVL
+1395 PAEIL

-1437 PTKYTGEVLTVDEQG
+1437 PTKYTGEVLTIDEQG
-1452 NDKVVPGLFA
+1452 QDKVVPGLFA

-1499 FTPGT
+1499 FTPGQ
-1504 ALKPLSADA
+1504 AHGPLSADA
-1513 GADSIEVLDKV
+1513 GADAIEVLDKM
-1524 RTSDGPKT
+1524 RTADGPQHT
-1532 TAEIRLAMQK
+1532 SEIRLKMQK
-1542 TMQREVSVF
+1542 VMQTDVSVF
-1551 RTQESLDEGVRLIH
+1551 RTQESLDEGVRRIN
-1565 EVDQTFDQV
+1565 EVDKQLPEI

-1586 LVETLELR
+1586 LVEALELR
-1594 NLLTCATQTATA
+1594 NLLTCATQTAASA
-1606 AANRKESRGAHARE
+1606 AARKESRGAHARE
-1620 DYPDRDDVNW
+1620 DYPERDDKNW
-1630 MKHTLSWQK
+1630 MKHTLSYQK
-1639 QPHGKVDLG
+1639 QPQGKVDLS

-1665 PPMKRVY
+1665 PPFKRVY

>member
-1 MTMASDVALEKGSSS
+1 MPRNLCSYKYAEGPEMSTVHPTQDGSSRDV
-16 TTTNNDMQP
+16 TNHD
-25 GAPNALALRPVPAAN
+25 ANATATASHPDQTLT
-40 QNLSGKQEH
+40 GKQEH

-57 EQVRWEVSELNSPTA
+57 EQVDWEISELNSPTA
-72 LRRFGAPFKSE
+72 LRRFGAPFKSDY
-83 FGEVSPLDSELP
+83 GEVSPLDSELP

-124 QTFLESFA
+124 QVFLESFA

-145 SKRRKLASKAKKL
+145 TKRRKLAVKCRKL

-169 SSGFE
+169 ASGFE

-179 SELEIVDA
+179 AEMEIVDR
-187 NAIETG
+187 NAIDTG
-193 VLSTL
+193 MLHTM
-198 PEGNFLNGWDVNI
+198 PEGNFVNGWDVNV
-211 AGVRI
+211 AGVRT
-216 ISVKRKIRHHK
+216 ISVKRNIRHHK
-227 HAEFLLRVVR
+227 HAEFILRVG
-237 RKAGQEYYIG
+237 RKGEIEHFVG
-247 RRYGEFARLYK
+247 RRYGDFARLHK
-258 KLRIELPGKVIPA
+258 HLRNELPGKV
-271 LPNKNKSNTTAA
+271 LPPLPKKNKSTT
-283 SVAETASGHDSETSS
+283 TTSGLFSRTTDGADDSDA
-298 MSSVSI
+298 SSVSSASTVFTGA
-304 QLPSSSAPN
+304 QSS
-313 GSGHQSD
+313 G
-320 AVQKLLS
+320 LTES
-327 VKDRRTGSRSLQ
+327 VKNLTIWDARQNKSASPRTSIEGRLTPVVPSPKTENATLWREDQRISLRAFLRYLLQ
-339 TPADGRPVTPAS
+339 
-351 STLINPRSQEIATT
+351 NPQIAQT
-365 KAMEEFLTADPTKL
+365 KAIHDFLTRDPITP
-379 SDEDVEDIVR
+379 SDEDVDDIHR
-389 RKQVDQKRVKEQKRF
+389 RKLLDAKRMEEQKEF
-404 YEVARKRA
+404 FEIARKRA
-412 AELDVYMEQFR
+412 AELDVYMEKFR
-423 QDIVERNGLTML
+423 QDIVKRNGLTKL
-435 FKEIK
+435 LQEIK
-440 EKKKIEDLSLQ
+440 DKPSIQDLSIQ
-451 YQKFAEWLRIEVAAT
+451 YQKFAEWLRIEIAAT

-480 FAQAKR
+480 FAQLKR

-494 VMKNVIRVANPAAV
+494 ILKNVIKIANPAAV
-508 MSSILDLFLAQPFGT
+508 MSGVLDLFLAQPFGS
-523 RSLMQRIFTLTLHDG
+523 RSLLQRIFSMTLNDG
-538 IRNFQRSIDALADK
+538 IKSYQKSIDAVAAK
-552 IGDAVFVDKLKCY
+552 IGDGVFVEKLTKFNQAE
-565 TDADEEVKGI
+565 DHIKLVIRE
-575 LRMEAESDNIDII
+575 EAEAEDIDII
-588 VVILR
+588 VSILR
-593 SELIT
+593 SDLIS
-598 PALEGEQIERLF
+598 PALKSEQIGRLY

-624 EELRQGAELFSYLKQ
+624 EELKQGSRLFSYLKQ
-639 LMKLYMRQRDKAMML
+639 LMKLQMRQRDKAMML
-654 SLIEEPV
+654 NLIEEPV

-683 ANVYNSVTDFA
+683 ANVYNSITDFA
-694 YFVDDM
+694 VFLDDM
-700 IQCRD
+700 IQVVEKCRE

-723 QRHEHHFY
+723 QRHEHNFY
-731 KFVHEVHT
+731 KFIHEVHT

-751 IEGILA
+751 IEGILE
-757 FLRHGPKNGSLDVNA
+757 FLRNGPAGGAVDINA
-772 LFEGAS
+772 LFEGAVANS
-778 SSGVID
+778 QID
-784 KEKAVEEIDKLIA
+784 KAKAIDEINQLIA
-797 WQEARKQWHHNKTR
+797 WQEARKKWHHDKTR

-818 VPEGA
+818 SVSETG
-823 ADGSPLPGVLTFTS
+823 LPGMGTIS
-837 SDFGLNEEDLQE
+837 ASDFGLDTMDLEDLN
-849 MEYDDDSDE
+849 YDFDSDE
-858 EAEAEIEDE
+858 EAEAAEEDE
-867 MDPIEAERMRRARK
+867 LDPIEAERRRRAKK

-892 QKPAVSEVHKLTEN
+892 TKPPVSEVYRLKDN

-912 MVLAEGTQGVKH
+912 Q
-924 ADVAAARM
+924 
-932 VLAPGKRPSRRAEEF
+932 VLAPSRLFALRSAGETSKAS
-947 QCEGDY
+947 
-953 HSIFRLHVHNSI
+953 SIP
-965 LAGRTGQ
+965 RTDSVF
-972 TVAEESAAA
+972 TI
-981 NRCQPAAEHQGA
+981 EHWNLQD
-993 GLAGISANKQTSLV
+993 KSLV
-1007 DNGFLNGLETTRRG
+1007 CSCRCRHLSALPPSTSFKMASSMALRRLATGSTFSRATTLSTRAFSTTR
-1021 AGSLASVPQSPDPGV
+1021 P
-1036 FHNTAGWYVAQSP
+1036 
-1049 ARRFEWRVS
+1049 VS
-1058 RVIANGPLRAK
+1058 RIFANNPLRAK
-1069 EASPFLSTK
+1069 EAPIHVSNK
-1078 YAVIDHEYDAIVV
+1078 YAVVDHEYDALVV

-1170 PASIV
+1170 PASII

-1187 EDGKIY
+1187 EEGKIY
-1193 QRAFGGQSQNFGKGG
+1193 QRAFGGQSQKYGKGG
-1208 QAYRCCAA
+1208 QAYRCCAV

-1239 FIEYFATDL
+1239 FIEFFALDL

-1258 MAYNQEDGTLH
+1258 LAYNQEDGTLH
-1269 RFLAN
+1269 RFLAKN
-1274 HTVLATGGYG
+1274 TVLATGGYG

-1323 IYGAGCLITEGARGE
+1323 IYGAGCLITEGSRGE

-1380 VGAEKDHMFLQLSHL
+1380 VGPEKDHIFLQLSHL
-1395 PAEVL
+1395 PAEIL

-1407 SETAG
+1407 SETAA

-1419 TKQPIPVLPTV
+1419 RKQPIPVLPTV

-1437 PTKYTGEVLTVDEQG
+1437 PTRYTGEVLTVDEQG

-1491 VSHTIRDN
+1491 VSHTIRDK
-1499 FTPGT
+1499 FTPG
-1504 ALKPLSADA
+1504 AKQSPVSADA
-1513 GADSIEVLDKV
+1513 GAESINTLDQV
-1524 RTSDGPKT
+1524 RNSSGPKS
-1532 TAEIRLAMQK
+1532 TAEVRLAMQK
-1542 TMQREVSVF
+1542 AMQTDVSVF
-1551 RTQESLDEGVRLIH
+1551 RTQESLDEGVKKVAEIDSL
-1565 EVDQTFDQV
+1565 FPQV
-1574 GIKDRSMIWNSD
+1574 GIKDRGMIWNSD

-1594 NLLTCATQTATA
+1594 NLLTCASQTAVS

-1620 DYPDRDDVNW
+1620 DYPDRDDENW
-1630 MKHTLSWQK
+1630 MKHTLSFQK
-1639 QPHGKVDLG
+1639 TPHGKVELG
-1648 YRRVIGTT
+1648 YRKVVGTT

-1665 PPMKRVY
+1665 PPFKRTY

>member
-1 MTMASDVALEKGSSS
+1 MAADSGEKPA
-16 TTTNNDMQP
+16 DA
-25 GAPNALALRPVPAAN
+25 GAAVPASTVDLPIRTAKKEDTAPPPG
-40 QNLSGKQEH
+40 QTLTGKQEH

-57 EQVRWEVSELNSPTA
+57 EQVKWEISELNSTTA
-72 LRRFGAPFKSE
+72 LQRFGAPFRSDH
-83 FGEVSPLDSELP
+83 GEVSPQESELP
-95 ILRYIFVHHVR
+95 LLRYIFVHHVR
-106 EFPFLDKAKE
+106 DFPFLDKARE

-124 QTFLESFA
+124 QVFLESFA
-132 SKNISSSEDRLEE
+132 GKQISSSEDRLEE
-145 SKRRKLASKAKKL
+145 TKRRKLAIKAKKL
-158 VELMMVSGVPT
+158 VELMMVSGIGT

-179 SELEIVDA
+179 SEIEIVDS

-193 VLSTL
+193 VMHTL
-198 PEGNFLNGWDVNI
+198 PEGNYINGWDVNV
-211 AGVRI
+211 AGVRVTNI
-216 ISVKRKIRHHK
+216 KHTIRHHK
-227 HAEFLLRVVR
+227 HAEFLLRVKKR
-237 RKAGQEYYIG
+237 GELEYFVG
-247 RRYGEFARLYK
+247 RRYSDFARLLK
-258 KLRIELPGKVIPA
+258 RLRTELPGRILPEIPK
-271 LPNKNKSNTTAA
+271 KNKSNTTTTFIPSFSNGNDSDA
-283 SVAETASGHDSETSS
+283 SSI
-298 MSSVSI
+298 SSVSTRFTSRA
-304 QLPSSSAPN
+304 LGVDGSSSMLSPGVHAN
-313 GSGHQSD
+313 MSQGHRRAGSSASVRTQAIVLWRENQRISLRAFLRSLLHNSQVANTV
-320 AVQKLLS
+320 AVQ
-327 VKDRRTGSRSLQ
+327 
-339 TPADGRPVTPAS
+339 
-351 STLINPRSQEIATT
+351 
-365 KAMEEFLTADPTKL
+365 EFLSGNPITPT
-379 SDEDVEDIVR
+379 DEDVEDIIR
-389 RKQVDQKRVKEQKRF
+389 RKMIDEKRMEEQKQF
-404 YEVARKRA
+404 YEIARRRA
-412 AELDVYMEQFR
+412 AELDEYMEQFR
-423 QDIVERNGLTML
+423 RDIVESNGLTKL
-435 FKEIK
+435 FQEIK
-440 EKKKIEDLSLQ
+440 EKETIPDLSIQ
-451 YQKFAEWLRIEVAAT
+451 YRKFAEWLRIEIAAV

-480 FAQAKR
+480 FAQARR

-494 VMKNVIRVANPAAV
+494 VMKNVIRIANPAAV
-508 MSSILDLFLAQPFGT
+508 MSGVLDIFLAQPFGT
-523 RSLMQRIFTLTLHDG
+523 RSLMQRIFSLTLNDG
-538 IRNFQRSIDALADK
+538 IKSFQRSIDALSAKIADPVFTDKLQKYTKAEEYIK
-552 IGDAVFVDKLKCY
+552 IG
-565 TDADEEVKGI
+565 
-575 LRMEAESDNIDII
+575 LREEAEAENVDLI

-593 SELIT
+593 SDLIEGELT
-598 PALEGEQIERLF
+598 GEQIQRLF

-624 EELRQGAELFSYLKQ
+624 EELRQGAQLFSYLKQ
-639 LMKLYMRQRDKAMML
+639 LLKLCTRQRDKQMML
-654 SLIEEPV
+654 ELIEEPV

-694 YFVDDM
+694 VFMDDM
-700 IQCRD
+700 IQVVDKCRE

-723 QRHEHHFY
+723 QRHEHNFY

-751 IEGILA
+751 TEGILE
-757 FLRHGPKNGSLDVNA
+757 FLRKGPKNGTLNVNA
-772 LFEGAS
+772 LFEGGAS
-778 SSGVID
+778 SGSIN
-784 KEKAVEEIDKLIA
+784 KEKAIAEINSLIA
-797 WQEARKQWHHNKTR
+797 WQEARKKWHNDKTR

-818 VPEGA
+818 HAGSDLVPTG
-823 ADGSPLPGVLTFTS
+823 LTFKS
-837 SDFGLNEEDLQE
+837 GDFGLDEEDLE
-849 MEYDDDSDE
+849 DMAYDDGSE
-858 EAEAEIEDE
+858 SEREAEEEDE
-867 MDPIEAERMRRARK
+867 LDPIEAERRRREK
-881 QDRLRRSAGEP
+881 RQDRLRRSAGEP
-892 QKPAVSEVHKLTEN
+892 AKPEISEVHKLKDN

-912 MVLAEGTQGVKH
+912 
-924 ADVAAARM
+924 DVIGRINR
-932 VLAPGKRPSRRAEEF
+932 GAEE
-947 QCEGDY
+947 
-953 HSIFRLHVHNSI
+953 IRP
-965 LAGRTGQ
+965 GQ
-972 TVAEESAAA
+972 
-981 NRCQPAAEHQGA
+981 
-993 GLAGISANKQTSLV
+993 
-1007 DNGFLNGLETTRRG
+1007 
-1021 AGSLASVPQSPDPGV
+1021 SLAVHAPKNRHKFVHWPGEPNTLSPPPKPNPTRLPVLCAAIPVNADPLRL
-1036 FHNTAGWYVAQSP
+1036 P
-1049 ARRFEWRVS
+1049 A

-1069 EASPFLSTK
+1069 EASPFVSTK
-1078 YAVIDHEYDAIVV
+1078 YAVIDHEYDALVV
-1091 GAGGAGL
+1091 GAGGSGL

-1193 QRAFGGQSQNFGKGG
+1193 QRAFGGQSQKFGKGG

-1239 FIEYFATDL
+1239 FIEYFALEL
-1248 IMEDGECRGV
+1248 IMQDGECRGV
-1258 MAYNQEDGTLH
+1258 LAYNQEDGTLH

-1312 DLEFVQFHPTG
+1312 DLEFVQFHPSG
-1323 IYGAGCLITEGARGE
+1323 IYGSGCLITEGARGE

-1380 VGAEKDHMFLQLSHL
+1380 VGPEKDHIYLQLSHL
-1395 PAEVL
+1395 PAEIL

-1419 TKQPIPVLPTV
+1419 RKQPIPVLPTV

-1437 PTKYTGEVLTVDEQG
+1437 PTRYTGEVLTVDDAG
-1452 NDKVVPGLFA
+1452 NDHVVPGLYA

-1499 FTPGT
+1499 FTPGEK
-1504 ALKPLSADA
+1504 LKPTAADA
-1513 GADSIEVLDKV
+1513 AADHIEVLDKV
-1524 RTSDGPKT
+1524 RTADGPKS

-1542 TMQREVSVF
+1542 AMQTEVSVF
-1551 RTQESLDEGVRLIH
+1551 RTQESLDEGVRKMTEI
-1565 EVDQTFDQV
+1565 DQMYSQV
-1574 GIKDRSMIWNSD
+1574 GMKDRSMIWNSD

-1594 NLLTCATQTATA
+1594 NLLTCAIQTATS

-1620 DYPDRDDVNW
+1620 DFPDRDDENW
-1630 MKHTLSWQK
+1630 MKHTLSFQRD
-1639 QPHGKVDLG
+1639 PHGPVELKYRKV
-1648 YRRVIGTT
+1648 ISTT
-1656 LDENECKAV
+1656 LDENECKPV
-1665 PPMKRVY
+1665 PPFKRVY

>member
-1 MTMASDVALEKGSSS
+1 MAATGPSDAPSNAESDGTTVQPGQSLKLPTRMASNVAA
-16 TTTNNDMQP
+16 
-25 GAPNALALRPVPAAN
+25 GAPSSPKTALT
-40 QNLSGKQEH
+40 GKQEH
-49 YLKRELIS
+49 YLKRELVS
-57 EQVRWEVSELNSPTA
+57 EQVKWEISELNSPTA

-83 FGEVSPLDSELP
+83 YGEVSPLDSELP
-95 ILRYIFVHHVR
+95 ILRYIFVHHIR
-106 EFPFLDKAKE
+106 EFPFLDKARE

-124 QTFLESFA
+124 QVFLESFA
-132 SKNISSSEDRLEE
+132 SKGISSSEDRLEE
-145 SKRRKLASKAKKL
+145 TKRKKLAVKAKKL
-158 VELMMVSGVPT
+158 VELMMVSGVRT

-187 NAIETG
+187 NAIDTG
-193 VLSTL
+193 VLSSL
-198 PEGNFLNGWDVNI
+198 PEGNYLNGWDVNV

-216 ISVKRKIRHHK
+216 TSVRRNIRHHK
-227 HAEFLLRVVR
+227 HAEFLLRVK
-237 RKAGQEYYIG
+237 RKGGIEHFVG
-247 RRYGEFARLYK
+247 RRYGDFARLHK
-258 KLRIELPGKVIPA
+258 DLRTELPGKV
-271 LPNKNKSNTTAA
+271 LPPMPKKNKADAAAPSDSGGGSNGSEA
-283 SVAETASGHDSETSS
+283 SSI
-298 MSSVSI
+298 SSVSTRPPASPAVDSFK
-304 QLPSSSAPN
+304 Q
-313 GSGHQSD
+313 QSD
-320 AVQKLLS
+320 AVSRLLS
-327 VKDRRTGSRSLQ
+327 VKDQRSSGKLSPRTSF
-339 TPADGRPVTPAS
+339 DGRPKS
-351 STLINPRSQEIATT
+351 PRSQETVILWREGQRVSLRAFLRTLLHNPQIAQT
-365 KAMEEFLTADPTKL
+365 KAMEEFLTGDPIPLT
-379 SDEDVEDIVR
+379 DADVEDIYQ
-389 RKQVDQKRVKEQKRF
+389 RKNLDKKRVEEQKQF
-404 YEVARKRA
+404 YEIARKRA

-440 EKKKIEDLSLQ
+440 EKETIQDLSLQ

-480 FAQAKR
+480 FAQAKK

-494 VMKNVIRVANPAAV
+494 ILKNVIRVANPAAV
-508 MSSILDLFLAQPFGT
+508 MSKVLDLFLAQPFGA
-523 RSLMQRIFTLTLHDG
+523 RSLMQRIFSLTLNDG
-538 IRNFQRSIDALADK
+538 ISSFQKAIDALAEK
-552 IGDAVFVDKLKCY
+552 IGDPVFVEKLKRY
-565 TDADEEVKGI
+565 TESEEHIKAEI
-575 LRMEAESDNIDII
+575 REEAQAEDID
-588 VVILR
+588 VVVAILR
-593 SELIT
+593 SDLIE
-598 PALEGEQIERLF
+598 PALGPKQIERLY

-616 NNAVENVD
+616 NSAVENVD
-624 EELRQGAELFSYLKQ
+624 EELKQGAQLFSYLKQ
-639 LMKLYMRQRDKAMML
+639 ELKLYMRQRDKAMML

-683 ANVYNSVTDFA
+683 ANVYSSVTDFA
-694 YFVDDM
+694 MFIDDL
-700 IQCRD
+700 IQVVEKCRE

-723 QRHEHHFY
+723 QRHEHNFY

-751 IEGILA
+751 IEGILE
-757 FLRHGPKNGSLDVNA
+757 FLRHGPKNGSLDINA
-772 LFEGAS
+772 LFEGATS
-778 SSGVID
+778 TGVID
-784 KEKAVEEIDKLIA
+784 NEKAIEEIDKLIS
-797 WQEARKQWHHNKTR
+797 WQEARKKWHHDKTR

-818 VPEGA
+818 SPTAEGI
-823 ADGSPLPGVLTFTS
+823 PLAFKST
-837 SDFGLNEEDLQE
+837 DFGLDQEDLDD
-849 MEYDDDSDE
+849 MGYDDEDSE
-858 EAEAEIEDE
+858 SEAELEVEDE
-867 MDPIEAERMRRARK
+867 MDPIDAERRRRARR
-881 QDRLRRSAGEP
+881 QDRLRRNAGEP
-892 QKPAVSEVHKLTEN
+892 EKPEVSEVHKLKDN
-906 FLVMLR
+906 FLIMLR
-912 MVLAEGTQGVKH
+912 MLPRALRT
-924 ADVAAARM
+924 
-932 VLAPGKRPSRRAEEF
+932 PSRAFSTTR
-947 QCEGDY
+947 
-953 HSIFRLHVHNSI
+953 
-965 LAGRTGQ
+965 
-972 TVAEESAAA
+972 
-981 NRCQPAAEHQGA
+981 PAA
-993 GLAGISANKQTSLV
+993 
-1007 DNGFLNGLETTRRG
+1007 
-1021 AGSLASVPQSPDPGV
+1021 
-1036 FHNTAGWYVAQSP
+1036 
-1049 ARRFEWRVS
+1049 

-1078 YAVIDHEYDAIVV
+1078 YPVIDHEYDAIVV

-1137 MHEDDWRWHMYDT
+1137 MHKDDWRWHMYDT

-1193 QRAFGGQSQNFGKGG
+1193 QRAFGGQSKEFGKGG
-1208 QAYRCCAA
+1208 QANRCCAA

-1239 FIEYFATDL
+1239 FIEYFAIDL
-1248 IMEDGECRGV
+1248 IMQDGECRGV
-1258 MAYNQEDGTLH
+1258 LAYNQEDGTLH
-1269 RFLAN
+1269 RFLATN
-1274 HTVLATGGYG
+1274 TVLATGGYG

-1349 FMERYAPTAKDLASR
+1349 FMERYAPTAIDLASR

-1375 RDGRG
+1375 REGRG
-1380 VGAEKDHMFLQLSHL
+1380 VGPEKDHIYLTLSHL

-1419 TKQPIPVLPTV
+1419 RKQPIPVLPTV

-1437 PTKYTGEVLTVDEQG
+1437 PTRYTGEVLTVDESG
-1452 NDKVVPGLFA
+1452 NDKIVPGLFA

-1499 FTPGT
+1499 FTPG
-1504 ALKPLSADA
+1504 AKLKPIEADA
-1513 GADSIEVLDKV
+1513 GAESIEVLDKI
-1524 RTSDGPKT
+1524 RTADGPKS

-1542 TMQREVSVF
+1542 TMQRDVSVF
-1551 RTQESLDEGVRLIH
+1551 RTQESLDEGVQKIN
-1565 EVDQTFDQV
+1565 EVDQTFSQV

-1594 NLLTCATQTATA
+1594 NLLTCATQTAVA

-1620 DYPDRDDVNW
+1620 DFPKRDDKNW
-1630 MKHTLSWQK
+1630 MKHTLTWQK
-1639 QPHGKVDLG
+1639 QPHGKIDLQ

-1665 PPMKRVY
+1665 PPFERVY